1 MSDRLVVN
9 EHYLNRLV
17 EAGETR
23 GVEATEDIV
32 SGTGVKLVAKGSA
45 IDARTRD
52 RLLQHKLLKPLEA
65 VTRVVGGVASRPM
78 DEVARAL
85 IHRHSLLSSLCDA
98 GRAQEIEGAFTSLRL
113 TVSLESLLTLY
124 SDQAPH
130 KLEHA
135 VSVSLIAAALML
147 EVEPTRPLQPM
158 LIAGL
163 MHDIGELYID
173 PAILAPGSRMTPD
186 QWKHVAVHPLTAA
199 NLLQELPGAGPV
211 VAQAVLHHHERLD
224 GFGYPRAVR
233 NEAIP
238 LSGQVLGLAEA
249 LTGVVESGR
258 DPGRRAGV
266 MLKLMGHEFD
276 RRLLDR
282 VSRAS
287 KVGVTEESAEEPA
300 SEDGLL
306 AKASTLSTQLQAL
319 LRIHE
324 QLVSVASSTTLKELL
339 GKVQERQKRLSQT
352 LSSAGLNLG
361 SPASMTEM
369 FGPLDAPVRYEIS
382 VVLRELEWRVRELNR
397 ELLWRSEQLAPP
409 EGKLLRLSVAQHL
422 EPALAG
428 TAATRTPN
436 DEKPAEAPAAA

>member
-32 SGTGVKLVAKGSA
+32 SGTGVKLVAKGAA
-45 IDARTRD
+45 IDARTRE
-52 RLLQHKLLKPLEA
+52 RLLQHKLLKPLEI
-65 VTRVVGGVASRPM
+65 VTRVVGGVATRPM
-78 DEVARAL
+78 DEVARML
-85 IHRHSLLSSLCDA
+85 IHRHSLLASLCEE
-98 GRAQEIEGAFTSLRL
+98 GRAREIEGAFTSLRL

-124 SDQAPH
+124 ADQAPH

-147 EVEPTRPLQPM
+147 EVEPTRPLLPM
-158 LIAGL
+158 LVAGL

-186 QWKHVAVHPLTAA
+186 QWKHVAVHPVVAA
-199 NLLQELPGAGPV
+199 SLLAELPGAGIA

-233 NEAIP
+233 QDAIP

-249 LTGVVESGR
+249 LTGVIESGR
-258 DPGRRAGV
+258 DAGRRAGV

-287 KVGVTEESAEEPA
+287 KGESAAEAAEEPA
-300 SEDGLL
+300 SEEGLL
-306 AKASTLSTQLQAL
+306 AKAAALSTQLQAL
-319 LRIHE
+319 LRIHG
-324 QLVSVASSTTLKELL
+324 QLATLKRSTALNELL
-339 GKVQERQKRLSQT
+339 DKVQERQKRLGQT
-352 LSSAGLNLG
+352 LSSAGLNLSG
-361 SPASMTEM
+361 GAMPDYL
-369 FGPLDAPVRYEIS
+369 GPLDAPVRYEIS

-397 ELLWRSEQLAPP
+397 ELLWRSERLDSA
-409 EGKLLRLSVAQHL
+409 ERDLLCQAVAQHL
-422 EPALAG
+422 EPALSG
-428 TAATRTPN
+428 TAP
-436 DEKPAEAPAAA
+436 PAAAPAADEAPEAEAA